1 MAVTVIPAETM
12 PPQFS
17 ADAGTT
23 WLTPVCIDDWTFDG
37 NTTTNEEET
46 FCGKFTSVGAA
57 GGTGTVN
64 ALAST
69 TPAAG
74 ELSAEMALDW
84 WVTKKSLLYRVQT
97 PASGTPGTDFY
108 MNAPALITNFGING
122 NAGQNVHYT
131 FTFATQ
137 GTIDNT
143 P

>member
-1 MAVTVIPAETM
+1 MAVTVIPSETM

-17 ADAGTT
+17 VDAGVT
-23 WLTPVCIDDWTFDG
+23 WLTPVCINDWSFDG
-37 NTTTNEEET
+37 ATSTTDEDT
-46 FCGKFTSVGAA
+46 FCGRFTAVGLAS
-57 GGTGTVN
+57 GTGTVN

-74 ELSAEMALDW
+74 ELSAEMALSW
-84 WVTKKSLLYRVQT
+84 WVGKTPLLYRIANPS
-97 PASGTPGTDFY
+97 PAGTDLY
-108 MNAPALITNFGING
+108 MNAAVLITNYNVSGG
-122 NAGQNVHYT
+122 SPGNVHYS